1 MEIWRGGIRLGRRFG
16 SGGAADLLVGFQPA
30 EAAIDGALDGGLIA
44 GEIGEGVGTGT
55 IDVEG
60 AGEEVSGIG
69 CGRRGRGGVAV
80 GGAVLLVLGVEP
92 LAAGILFGYGHEALA
107 VDAGFEGKRAT
118 EAPFVGGDTEDQ
130 SFLGFADGLEAID
143 VILQQEEELGGFV
156 VGEDMF
162 VGAQTVHQAIAAG
175 FIFAFRC
182 TGAGGFLCVTAIGL
196 DFSVAGGAGGA
207 RFGGIFHSCLG
218 ARRCRSFRLHANRR
232 GAGDL
237 MVLRANL

>member
-1 MEIWRGGIRLGRRFG
+1 MGRRFG
-16 SGGAADLLVGFQPA
+16 RGGAADLLVGFQPA

-44 GEIGEGVGTGT
+44 GEVGERVRTGAV
-55 IDVEG
+55 DVEG

-69 CGRRGRGGVAV
+69 RGRRRWGGVAV
-80 GGAVLLVLGVEP
+80 GGGVLLVFEVEP
-92 LAAGILFGYGHEALA
+92 LAAGILFGDGHEALA
-107 VDAGFEGKRAT
+107 IDAGFEGKRAA

-143 VILQQEEELGGFV
+143 VILEEEKELGGFV
-156 VGEDMF
+156 VGEDML

-196 DFSVAGGAGGA
+196 DFGVAGGACGAGGAGGA

-218 ARRCRSFRLHANRR
+218 ARGCRSFRLHANRR
-232 GAGDL
+232 GGGDL
-237 MVLRANL
+237 MVLGANL

>member
-1 MEIWRGGIRLGRRFG
+1 MGPRFG
-16 SGGAADLLVGFQPA
+16 RGGAADLLVGFQPA
-30 EAAIDGALDGGLIA
+30 EAAIDGALDGGLVA
-44 GEIGEGVGTGT
+44 GEIGEGVGTGAV
-55 IDVEG
+55 DVEG

-80 GGAVLLVLGVEP
+80 GGGVLLVLGVEP
-92 LAAGILFGYGHEALA
+92 PAAGVLFGDGHEALA

-118 EAPFVGGDTEDQ
+118 EAPFVGGDAEDQ

-143 VILQQEEELGGFV
+143 VILEQEEELGGFV

-162 VGAQTVHQAIAAG
+162 VGAQAVHQAIAAG

-182 TGAGGFLCVTAIGL
+182 AGAGGFLCVTAIGL
-196 DFSVAGGAGGA
+196 DSRLTDGA
-207 RFGGIFHSCLG
+207 RFGGIFHSCLA
-218 ARRCRSFRLHANRR
+218 ARGCRSFRLHATRR